1 MPIRNVALVG
11 AIVGS
16 GVAVIMIALDNS
28 NLGRISVPMHVFVD
42 RAIFTVCPLYVLGFT
57 NLVSDKASWF
67 LATIL
72 GNAVLY
78 GLGFGGIAGIVSLF
92 RRSADPAQP
101 RPRVG
106 D

>member
-1 MPIRNVALVG
+1 MA
-11 AIVGS
+11 S
-16 GVAVIMIALDNS
+16 IALQ
-28 NLGRISVPMHVFVD
+28 SV
-42 RAIFTVCPLYVLGFT
+42 TVLGFT
-57 NLVSDKASWF
+57 SLVSNKASLF

-78 GLGFGGIAGIVSLF
+78 GLGLGGIAGIVSLF